1 MAHSIKLRFQSL
13 DQTTKDLVRQ
23 GGNLP
28 ILDLTLKVI
37 YSIYIVVLL
46 LTNLIFFNLLGNETL
61 GESFTAFRK
70 EMDIL

>member
-37 YSIYIVVLL
+37 HSIYFVVFL
-46 LTNLIFFNLLGNETL
+46 LTNLIIFN
-61 GESFTAFRK
+61 
-70 EMDIL
+70 